1 MLLFAL
7 IIMRRMVTTSVATG
21 EYKRK
26 EFASGIKKKL
36 LKCRKQYRVVLVD
49 VSGLREGVVS
59 LSFLCLTR
67 LKYTA
72 RLGLSPMKDK
82 V

>member
-26 EFASGIKKKL
+26 EFASGIKKL

-59 LSFLCLTR
+59 LSFFML
-67 LKYTA
+67 
-72 RLGLSPMKDK
+72 DK
-82 V
+82 TQIYC